1 MANNNLTV
9 ALLGFGVVGSGAA
22 QVITENQDRICR
34 AAGRGIDIRYILD
47 LREFPDS
54 PFADRIVHDF
64 GVIVSDP
71 EVDVVVEMMGG
82 SHPAYEFSRAAL
94 EAGKSVVTSNKEVV
108 ANFGTELLALARE
121 KGVRYLFEASVG
133 GGIPVLRPLA
143 QDMAGN
149 RVRSVNGILN
159 GTTNY
164 ILTRMFADGATFDS
178 ALAEAQEKGYAERDP
193 SADVDGLDAARKI
206 VILAAMATGLRVDP
220 NAISVEGIRNI
231 TKADVAIATELG
243 CAIKLIGHM
252 ATVEGQLSV
261 WVAPCM
267 VPAAHPLHH
276 IDDVF
281 NGILIDTDMLGQTLF
296 YGRGAGKLPTAG
308 AVVSDLIDIAS
319 HPFDEK
325 TAPTWMDAAT
335 SQCLPDGEEKL
346 PVCLIYEGNVCEC
359 LTKGALQ
366 VVTTDSHT
374 ALLLPAMARAEL
386 DAVIGKTS
394 ARPVACYR
402 VLQQ

>member
-1 MANNNLTV
+1 MANKNLTV
-9 ALLGFGVVGSGAA
+9 ALLGFGVVGSGTA

-34 AAGRGIDIRYILD
+34 ATGRGIDIRYILD

-64 GVIVSDP
+64 HIIVNDP

-108 ANFGTELLALARE
+108 ANFGTELLALAAE

-143 QDMAGN
+143 QDMAAN
-149 RVRSVNGILN
+149 RVRSVSGILN

-164 ILTRMFADGATFDS
+164 ILTRMFADGASFDA
-178 ALAEAQEKGYAERDP
+178 ALAEAQQKGYAERDP

-220 NAISVEGIRNI
+220 NTIPVEGIRHI
-231 TKADVAIATELG
+231 TEADVSIAEAMNCT
-243 CAIKLIGHM
+243 IKLIGHM
-252 ATVEGQLSV
+252 GFVDDKLSV

-267 VPAAHPLHH
+267 LPRQNPLSN
-276 IDDVF
+276 INDVF
-281 NGILIDTDMLGQTLF
+281 NGVLIDTDMLGQTLF

-308 AVVSDLIDIAS
+308 AVVSDLVDIAS
-319 HPFDEK
+319 HPFD
-325 TAPTWMDAAT
+325 AAT
-335 SQCLPDGEEKL
+335 ALRWADAPADALASDPADEL
-346 PVCLIYEGNVCEC
+346 VCLIYR
-359 LTKGALQ
+359 KGDAMPK
-366 VVTTDSHT
+366 TDWD
-374 ALLLPAMARAEL
+374 PIFAENAQ
-386 DAVIGKTS
+386 AVIAREVEAKDVIASGE
-394 ARPVACYR
+394 ARPIACYR
-402 VLQQ
+402 MSLL

>member
-220 NAISVEGIRNI
+220 NTISVEGIRNI

-325 TAPTWMDAAT
+325 TAPTWTDAAA
-335 SQCLPDGEEKL
+335 SQCLPEGEEKL

-359 LTKGALQ
+359 LPKGALQ